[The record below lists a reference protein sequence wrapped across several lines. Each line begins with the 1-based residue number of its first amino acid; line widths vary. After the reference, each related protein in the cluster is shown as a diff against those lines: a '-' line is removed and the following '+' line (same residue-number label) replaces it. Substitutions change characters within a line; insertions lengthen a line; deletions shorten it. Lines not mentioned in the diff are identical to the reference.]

1 MNDIRGQEA
10 QVRVDRCH
18 GKGKALPPGKKKE
31 ITAYLYHRSLAFVVT
46 VSKKKRKNVR
56 ASGKKDT
63 KK

>member
-1 MNDIRGQEA
+1 MPRQGEGSA
-10 QVRVDRCH
+10 SW
-18 GKGKALPPGKKKE
+18 KKKE